1 MSDAGDS
8 GGDRGDSHHPE
19 SDTDK
24 QRIEESKPE
33 ADRDEDSSRVQ
44 AENEGIQESRQE
56 AQAPSSQQNQTPRK
70 RMVTIKVILLDGS
83 DITLDIDKRI
93 KGQDM
98 INLICHE
105 LDLIET
111 DYFGV
116 LYKDS
121 QEARNWIDPL
131 KEVRKQIG
139 GGPWVFYF
147 NVKFYP
153 PDPSQLKEDITRY
166 QLCLQLREDIQKGK
180 LPCSQVT
187 HALLGSYVVQSQ
199 LGDHDTERHGND
211 TSYLA
216 PFNFAPNGTTAED
229 QKKLEEK
236 VLELHK
242 THKGQTPAEADLH
255 FLENAKKLAMYGV
268 DLHHARDAEGVDI
281 MVGVCEKGLLVYRDR
296 LRINRFAWP
305 KILKISYKRNNFYV
319 KLRPGEYE
327 RFEST
332 IGFKLANY
340 RAAKRLWKSCVEHHT
355 FFRLVT
361 PERPTK
367 RPLIH
372 LGSNFRYSGRTLH
385 QTRQATAT
393 IDRDNPSFK
402 RASPADRGTKSLDG
416 YSGSSEHDT
425 DRENEVILAQNVT
438 AEESERPRSII
449 EDQKMPYADNPED
462 AHKYQSQESE
472 EEDKSGPQPSDGPD
486 DEGLLSS
493 EGGGIITRETTVTTT
508 TTTKTFTV
516 NQDEEGQNILEG
528 EPTRLEVQIPDTTV
542 TTTTFYTE
550 LKSPHSEKVFLELAP
565 KQEQETPLVMDESSP
580 QEESAPPQPSNNEE
594 GEGQQVVVVTVATE
608 ESPAPQQETPAPM
621 EEDDELVQVSP
632 TNQDAQPFVRTANI
646 VHQVGGD
653 DDETVHTT
661 DVPYV
666 QTENTTITF
675 EKENPDLIDGDGTLI
690 SAQTLSS
697 ETCTTT
703 TTTHITKTVKGNV
716 TQTKVEK
723 KIVIQGDGDIDHNQ
737 VLAQTLEEEKKSNPS
752 FTVTRIEVRKEGEEV
767 LDVTNGETEV
777 E

>member
-8 GGDRGDSHHPE
+8 VGDRGDQPE
-19 SDTDK
+19 SHSDGE
-24 QRIEESKPE
+24 RIEESKPE
-33 ADRDEDSSRVQ
+33 ADRDKSEDNDSQRIEQHREVEETQ
-44 AENEGIQESRQE
+44 ASV
-56 AQAPSSQQNQTPRK
+56 PSSQTPSK
-70 RMVTIKVILLDGS
+70 KLVTSKVTLLDNCEIS
-83 DITLDIDKRI
+83 VEVDKRI
-93 KGQDM
+93 KGQDL
-98 INLICHE
+98 INTICHK

-111 DYFGV
+111 DYFGI
-116 LYKDS
+116 LYRDS
-121 QEARNWIDPL
+121 QDARNWIDPL
-131 KEVRKQIG
+131 KEVRKQVAG
-139 GGPWVFYF
+139 GLWQFIF

-187 HALLGSYVVQSQ
+187 HALLGSYVVQSE
-199 LGDHDTERHGND
+199 LGDHDPEKHGND
-211 TSYLA
+211 TAYLK
-216 PFNFAPNGTTAED
+216 PFNFAPNGTSDDE

-242 THKGQTPAEADLH
+242 THKGQTPSEADLH

-361 PERPTK
+361 PERPSK

-385 QTRQATAT
+385 QTRAATAT
-393 IDRDNPSFK
+393 IDRDNPSFR
-402 RASPADRGTKSLDG
+402 RANPSTRATQSLDG
-416 YSGSSEHDT
+416 YSGSSDHDPERV
-425 DRENEVILAQNVT
+425 DEVIMAQSASN
-438 AEESERPRSII
+438 EERPRSII
-449 EDQKMPYADNPED
+449 EDHVMPYADNPED
-462 AHKYQSQESE
+462 AHKSQESDG
-472 EEDKSGPQPSDGPD
+472 EDKSGDLDFTSDEGEYDGDTGELTRELHKHPLFAPQPSDGPD
-486 DEGLLSS
+486 ED
-493 EGGGIITRETTVTTT
+493 GIVLANDGSYISRETTVTTT

-516 NQDEEGQNILEG
+516 NDDEEEQEKEQNILEG
-528 EPTRLEVQIPDTTV
+528 EPILLELESPNATV
-542 TTTTFYTE
+542 TTTTYYSE
-550 LKSPHSEKVFLELAP
+550 LSSPITEKVFLELTP
-565 KQEQETPLVMDESSP
+565 KPNEDETPIVMDEAPTQESSP
-580 QEESAPPQPSNNEE
+580 PPPPPSTMDDTSPPNPPLTIEEED
-594 GEGQQVVVVTVATE
+594 
-608 ESPAPQQETPAPM
+608 TPAVPADT
-621 EEDDELVQVSP
+621 EEDDELVQVVP
-632 TNQDAQPFVRTANI
+632 TDQEENQPFVRTANI
-646 VHQVGGD
+646 VHQVAGEEN
-653 DDETVHTT
+653 DETVHTT
-661 DVPYV
+661 DVPFV

-675 EKENPDLIDGDGTLI
+675 EKDAPDITDGDGTLI

-703 TTTHITKTVKGNV
+703 TTTHITK
-716 TQTKVEK
+716 
-723 KIVIQGDGDIDHNQ
+723 

>member
-8 GGDRGDSHHPE
+8 VGDRGDQPE
-19 SDTDK
+19 SHSDGE
-24 QRIEESKPE
+24 RIEESKPE
-33 ADRDEDSSRVQ
+33 ADRDKSEDNDSQRIEQHREVEETQ
-44 AENEGIQESRQE
+44 ASV
-56 AQAPSSQQNQTPRK
+56 PSSQTPSK
-70 RMVTIKVILLDGS
+70 KLVTSKVTLLDNCEIS
-83 DITLDIDKRI
+83 VEVDKRI
-93 KGQDM
+93 KGQDL
-98 INLICHE
+98 INTICHK

-111 DYFGV
+111 DYFGI
-116 LYKDS
+116 LYRDS
-121 QEARNWIDPL
+121 QDARNWIDPL
-131 KEVRKQIG
+131 KEVRKQVAG
-139 GGPWVFYF
+139 GLWQFIF

-187 HALLGSYVVQSQ
+187 HALLGSYVVQSE
-199 LGDHDTERHGND
+199 LGDHDPEKHGND
-211 TSYLA
+211 TAYLK
-216 PFNFAPNGTTAED
+216 PFNFAPNGTSDDE

-242 THKGQTPAEADLH
+242 THKGQTPSEADLH

-361 PERPTK
+361 PERPSK

-385 QTRQATAT
+385 QTRAATAT
-393 IDRDNPSFK
+393 IDRDNPSFR
-402 RASPADRGTKSLDG
+402 RANPSTRATQSLDG
-416 YSGSSEHDT
+416 YSGSSDHDPERV
-425 DRENEVILAQNVT
+425 DEVIMAQSASN
-438 AEESERPRSII
+438 EERPRSII
-449 EDQKMPYADNPED
+449 EDHVMPYADNPED
-462 AHKYQSQESE
+462 AHKSQESDG
-472 EEDKSGPQPSDGPD
+472 EDKSGDLDFTSDEGEYDGDTGELTRELHKHPLFAPQPSDGPD
-486 DEGLLSS
+486 ED
-493 EGGGIITRETTVTTT
+493 GIVLANDGSYISRETTVTTT

-516 NQDEEGQNILEG
+516 NDDE
-528 EPTRLEVQIPDTTV
+528 
-542 TTTTFYTE
+542 
-550 LKSPHSEKVFLELAP
+550 
-565 KQEQETPLVMDESSP
+565 
-580 QEESAPPQPSNNEE
+580 
-594 GEGQQVVVVTVATE
+594 
-608 ESPAPQQETPAPM
+608 
-621 EEDDELVQVSP
+621 EEDDELVQVVP
-632 TNQDAQPFVRTANI
+632 TDQEENQPFVRTANI
-646 VHQVGGD
+646 VHQVAGEEN
-653 DDETVHTT
+653 DETVHTT
-661 DVPYV
+661 DVPFV

-675 EKENPDLIDGDGTLI
+675 EKDAPDITDGDGTLI

-703 TTTHITKTVKGNV
+703 TTTHITKTIKGNV

-723 KIVIQGDGDIDHNQ
+723 KIVIQGDGEIDHNQ

>member
-1 MSDAGDS
+1 MKGDYKETRD
-8 GGDRGDSHHPE
+8 GEKKATG
-19 SDTDK
+19 
-24 QRIEESKPE
+24 EEE
-33 ADRDEDSSRVQ
+33 
-44 AENEGIQESRQE
+44 
-56 AQAPSSQQNQTPRK
+56 
-70 RMVTIKVILLDGS
+70 
-83 DITLDIDKRI
+83 
-93 KGQDM
+93 
-98 INLICHE
+98 
-105 LDLIET
+105 
-111 DYFGV
+111 
-116 LYKDS
+116 
-121 QEARNWIDPL
+121 
-131 KEVRKQIG
+131 
-139 GGPWVFYF
+139 
-147 NVKFYP
+147 
-153 PDPSQLKEDITRY
+153 RY

-187 HALLGSYVVQSQ
+187 HALLGSYVVQSE
-199 LGDHDTERHGND
+199 LGDHDPEKHGND
-211 TSYLA
+211 TAYLK
-216 PFNFAPNGTTAED
+216 PFNFAPNGTSDDE

-242 THKGQTPAEADLH
+242 THKGQTPSEADLH

-361 PERPTK
+361 PERPSK

-385 QTRQATAT
+385 QTRAATAT
-393 IDRDNPSFK
+393 IDRDNPSFR
-402 RASPADRGTKSLDG
+402 RANPSTRATQSLDG
-416 YSGSSEHDT
+416 YSGSSDHDPERV
-425 DRENEVILAQNVT
+425 DEVIMAQSASN
-438 AEESERPRSII
+438 EERPRSII
-449 EDQKMPYADNPED
+449 EDHVMPYADNPED
-462 AHKYQSQESE
+462 AHK
-472 EEDKSGPQPSDGPD
+472 PQPSDGPD
-486 DEGLLSS
+486 ED
-493 EGGGIITRETTVTTT
+493 GIVLANDGSYISRETTVTTT

-516 NQDEEGQNILEG
+516 NDDEEEEKEQNILEG
-528 EPTRLEVQIPDTTV
+528 EPILLELESPNATV
-542 TTTTFYTE
+542 TTTTYYSE
-550 LKSPHSEKVFLELAP
+550 LSSPITEKVFLELTP
-565 KQEQETPLVMDESSP
+565 KPNEDETPIVMDEAPTQESSP
-580 QEESAPPQPSNNEE
+580 PPPPPSTMDDTSPPNPPLPIEEKD
-594 GEGQQVVVVTVATE
+594 
-608 ESPAPQQETPAPM
+608 TPAVPADT
-621 EEDDELVQVSP
+621 EEDDELVQVVP
-632 TNQDAQPFVRTANI
+632 TDQEENQPFVRTANI
-646 VHQVGGD
+646 VHQVAGEEN
-653 DDETVHTT
+653 DETVHTT
-661 DVPYV
+661 DVPFV

-675 EKENPDLIDGDGTLI
+675 EKDAPDITDGDGTLI

-703 TTTHITKTVKGNV
+703 HYAHNEGFNNLESCFKKSSVIDRFTIKGNV

-723 KIVIQGDGDIDHNQ
+723 KIVIQGDGEIDHNQ